1 MQKRILFLADRKN
14 LVTQAKEE
22 TYDKFLSDVPMA
34 TIIEGKSE
42 GAEDARIVFST
53 YQSML
58 SIIQDTSNAKFGIG
72 HFDLIITDEAHRS
85 LFNKYAEIFSYFDA
99 LMIGLTA
106 TPRNDI
112 NKSTYKVFNIDN
124 DTPNY
129 EYDVVKA
136 VKDGYLVYFILEH

>member
-1 MQKRILFLADRKN
+1 MK
-14 LVTQAKEE
+14 
-22 TYDKFLSDVPMA
+22 
-34 TIIEGKSE
+34 
-42 GAEDARIVFST
+42 
-53 YQSML
+53 
-58 SIIQDTSNAKFGIG
+58 
-72 HFDLIITDEAHRS
+72 HRS

-136 VKDGYLVYFILEH
+136 VKDGYLVYFRALDRTPDILRNGLTYNDLNDDEKEQFYRG